1 MPIWREIPPFEV
13 TEQRLPDQAR
23 AIRTNEWLT
32 DVELVEIRRKILT
45 HRDGEENQE
54 NNNIPVIEE
63 RIQNENSTMDPN
75 ETEICVPAETKNTD
89 QKVLS
94 FMS

>member
-1 MPIWREIPPFEV
+1 MPIRREIPPFEV
-13 TEQRLPDQAR
+13 TKQRLPDQAR

-63 RIQNENSTMDPN
+63 RI
-75 ETEICVPAETKNTD
+75 
-89 QKVLS
+89 
-94 FMS
+94 